1 MRLKQEYSRQNNSRK
16 YLSESVCSLRQ
27 NYFFGFTLY
36 TGCFRRKSK
45 YFRRW

>member
-1 MRLKQEYSRQNNSRK
+1 MKVAKTGAFFDGNSGRNR
-16 YLSESVCSLRQ
+16 C
-27 NYFFGFTLY
+27 Y